1 MGRCAIKHVNK
12 PSEEIKMS
20 RKVRRATVISTTA
33 IAPHLKRL
41 VVGSDEFHDFPADQQ
56 GAYVKVLLPHAGQ
69 DEVEIDL
76 KAGEPAPKRSYT
88 IRAIDTINHTITLDF
103 VVNQHRGIATDWAKQ
118 AKPGDKLAIAGPGPK
133 KLDDFS
139 QSQYLMIAD
148 LTSVNA
154 INGYLQQLPA
164 TADVDVIIHVAD
176 AQDVIELDTIK
187 AHSKHTINWLI
198 TMQPQIDV
206 VDQASVLLNQYTQ
219 KPLIFMALEAAI
231 VRTIKDL
238 AIDKYAIPR
247 EKIVCSAYWKQGV
260 DADGKLTV

>member
-1 MGRCAIKHVNK
+1 
-12 PSEEIKMS
+12 MS

-56 GAYVKVLLPHAGQ
+56 GAYVKVLLPHTGQ

-76 KAGEPAPKRSYT
+76 KAAEPAPKRSYT

-118 AKPGDKLAIAGPGPK
+118 AKAGDKLAIAGPGPK

-139 QSQYLMIAD
+139 QLQYLMIAD

-176 AQDVIELDTIK
+176 SQDIIRLDTIE
-187 AHSKHTINWLI
+187 AHTQHRIKWLV
-198 TMQPQIDV
+198 TTEPQTELVEQIADYLNHYID
-206 VDQASVLLNQYTQ
+206 T
-219 KPLIFMALEAAI
+219 PLIFMGLEGSL
-231 VRTIKDL
+231 VRTIQNL
-238 AIDKYAIPR
+238 AKEHFAVPSA
-247 EKIVCSAYWKQGV
+247 KIVCSAYWKRGI
-260 DADGKLTV
+260 DADGKQAL